1 MKPWIYVCL
10 FSALFFNCSNDDN
23 YKNVLDQYVKDN
35 IELQSKRRQFQVSDL
50 RVRAEEQPEDFTEF
64 YNQIVL
70 LDSLVS
76 NFENA
81 IISLEDKDTLN
92 SELEKFKINLT
103 NSKIDNTSMM
113 VKELLDFEFLDDSSE
128 KYNWILK
135 LNYLNYNRNML
146 MTMTGGI
153 SHLSTYNSKLLASR
167 LNDSVVVLTVFS
179 RAFKTPSKLFDNS
192 SLSVEV
198 NKKTAS
204 RRYIGYNYYPS
215 TSVATYLV
223 ESYSDSLFVDSQLQ
237 TNSLSEMIVSKNS
250 SFFKVGELKEF
261 DENFIKDYFK
271 ALYD

>member
-35 IELQSKRRQFQVSDL
+35 IELQSKRRQFQVSEL
-50 RVRAEEQPEDFTEF
+50 RMRAEEQPENFSEF

-70 LDSLVS
+70 LDSLFS
-76 NFENA
+76 NFENV
-81 IISLEDKDTLN
+81 IISLDDKDALN
-92 SELEKFKINLT
+92 SELEIFKINLT
-103 NSKIDNTSMM
+103 NSKIDKTSLL
-113 VKELLDFEFLDDSSE
+113 VKELLDMKFLDDSSE

-135 LNYLNYNRNML
+135 LNYLNYNRNIL
-146 MTMTGGI
+146 MTMTGGMSYI
-153 SHLSTYNSKLLASR
+153 STYNSKLLASR

-198 NKKTAS
+198 NKKPAS
-204 RRYIGYNYYPS
+204 RYIGYNYYPS

-250 SFFKVGELKEF
+250 SFIKVGELKEF
-261 DENFIKDYFK
+261 DENFIKDYFE

>member
-10 FSALFFNCSNDDN
+10 FSALFLNCSNYDN
-23 YKNVLDQYVKDN
+23 YKKILDQYVKDN
-35 IELQSKRRQFQVSDL
+35 IELQSKRRQFQVSEL
-50 RVRAEEQPEDFTEF
+50 RVRAEERPEDFTEF

-76 NFENA
+76 NFENT
-81 IISLEDKDTLN
+81 IIRIDDADALN
-92 SELEKFKINLT
+92 SELEKFKTNLT
-103 NSKIDNTSMM
+103 NSKIDNTSLL
-113 VKELLDFEFLDDSSE
+113 VKELLDMKFLDDSSE

-135 LNYLNYNRNML
+135 LNYLNYNRNIL
-146 MTMTGGI
+146 MTMTGGM
-153 SHLSTYNSKLLASR
+153 SHISTYNSKLLASR

-204 RRYIGYNYYPS
+204 RHIGYNYYPC

-223 ESYSDSLFVDSQLQ
+223 ESYSDSLFVDSHLK
-237 TNSLSEMIVSKNS
+237 TNSVSEMIVSKHS
-250 SFFKVGELKEF
+250 SFINVGELK
-261 DENFIKDYFK
+261 DYDDNFINDYFK
-271 ALYD
+271 ELYD